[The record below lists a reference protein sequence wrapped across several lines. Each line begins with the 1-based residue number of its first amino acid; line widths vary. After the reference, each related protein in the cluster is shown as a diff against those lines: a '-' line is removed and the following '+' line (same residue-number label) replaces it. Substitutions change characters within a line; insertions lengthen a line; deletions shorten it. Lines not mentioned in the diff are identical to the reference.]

1 MCPRTCPSP
10 CTGRPPPTTAP
21 RQSACVTVLS
31 PIPLSVPLCV
41 ALGTAVAVVV
51 VAVRGRA
58 NVPQEATQQIQ
69 SRYHRHQGRGNEERK
84 PERTMVVGMPRD
96 DGEQHGG
103 QEQDEVAPVLGEVTD
118 PPLSLPTLLCGHDE
132 VVDVLCDDLLKC
144 GSTGDL
150 VFRNP
155 LQQVQFR
162 FDDGSQVRPFARHP
176 AEQGA
181 TGQRCCAQCES
192 FQTRH
197 GSGPPSITP
206 LAP

>member
-1 MCPRTCPSP
+1 LRLSPAAPCARWAGPPPCRYPTTGSMCPRTCPSP

-21 RQSACVTVLS
+21 RQIACVTVLS

-58 NVPQEATQQIQ
+58 NVPQEATKHRL

-84 PERTMVVGMPRD
+84 PARTRVVGMPRD

-103 QEQDEVAPVLGEVTD
+103 QEQDDVAPVLGEVTD
-118 PPLSLPTLLCGHDE
+118 TPLTLPTLLCGHDE

-144 GSTGDL
+144 GSTGGR
-150 VFRNP
+150 VFPNSAHR
-155 LQQVQFR
+155 
-162 FDDGSQVRPFARHP
+162 ARC
-176 AEQGA
+176 
-181 TGQRCCAQCES
+181 RY
-192 FQTRH
+192 
-197 GSGPPSITP
+197 
-206 LAP
+206 